1 MRAMGERALKSQF
14 DTQKGGPMTL
24 AEVHPERILV
34 TVPEAA
40 ARLGIG
46 RTTLY
51 GLMASGAITPVHIG
65 RLTRLTLDE
74 LESFVGVLITKASEG
89 MR

>member
-1 MRAMGERALKSQF
+1 MTMADERPDRL
-14 DTQKGGPMTL
+14 
-24 AEVHPERILV
+24 LV

-65 RLTRLTLDE
+65 RSTRFTIDE
-74 LESFVGVLITKASEG
+74 LESFVGALVTNASEG
-89 MR
+89 SR